1 MPAIRGWRAILL
13 AWLVLGCQFAWAQKV
28 SNWRVYRMIDGLA
41 EPACA
46 SVTVGPHGKVLTR
59 HVTKPSITLLDGYSV
74 TRLPAPDTPA
84 QRAYQSPA
92 GQLWAAG
99 PSGLLE
105 LRDESWVPHFLPEF
119 AARQRDAG
127 FQLPIL
133 PVRQGL
139 VLYLVPEA
147 LMAYYA
153 REQNQVRTEPLR
165 AAADTRVGQ
174 FKTMSL
180 ARDGG
185 LWIAGSGGLVKV
197 SGPVRNLRTDSPWV
211 EYLPPDHLRLSN
223 FDEPRDYE
231 DGAVTSLANSAA
243 GEKVIVY
250 MDRQRWTVES
260 PKFEGLKMGW
270 RSPNKVFWGVTQ
282 TSLFQWEQGASEVT
296 ENEEISARKYY
307 DAQVERGSIFWLA
320 TSDGLFR
327 HAPPAWRTPKAL
339 SHIASVIHCL
349 GGDSSDRLWFVSANA
364 LHSNQGDSYDSYN
377 LPTNMWR
384 RPPQAL
390 YSLRNGGVLLQSLQT
405 VALFDPQGARF
416 APLGDEDTEMRL
428 VGTVREGVA
437 LIQARGLEGTNAPF
451 VFRTFDGLEW
461 ADLPNPP
468 QHPAF
473 DAEHASSVLAVQNGD
488 LWLGFESG
496 VAWRADGVWHYFA
509 PEQDIAPESAVGFVE
524 LGDGRVWSAAQ
535 DRVWEFDGRAWRELP
550 RGFDRINSIVRT
562 RDGSVWVA
570 SNTGCQRFSQ
580 GTWVD
585 NGVEEGLPSAGI
597 RAIFEDS
604 RGRVWAGTSQGV
616 ATYHPEADPDPP
628 RSFIH
633 ELEESQLEIVEGGSV
648 TLTFGGV
655 DKWKF
660 TGADRLLHSY
670 RLDQKDWSEFSDQ
683 TRMTFSELAAGKH
696 YFQVRT
702 MDRNCNIDPRPA
714 RVEFLVVLPWYK
726 ETRLVSIGFA
736 GAAVALFF
744 AALAFNR
751 HRRLLRSYAEV
762 ERKVAQRTREL
773 EAANR
778 ELLHSQKM
786 TALGTLA
793 AGIAHDFNNI
803 LSIVKGSAQIIESN
817 LHDASKVRI
826 RVDRIKTVVEQGAGI
841 VTAMLG
847 FSRDSGQQSG
857 FCQVNSVVDD
867 TVKLLGD
874 RFLREVKIQLRPAS
888 DLPEVW
894 TAKDLV
900 QQVLLNF
907 IFNAA
912 ESMSGRKEV
921 IIATRL
927 LEQLPDESVL
937 LPTRAKDYLEISVQ
951 DFGSGIAPDVL
962 PRIFEPFFTTKAFS
976 TRRGTGL
983 GLSMVYELARKIG
996 AGLAVRTVLN
1006 QGTTFSV
1013 ILPVVEGPPPEQPA
1027 NEPDEKT
1034 DYPGPGRR

>member
-1 MPAIRGWRAILL
+1 
-13 AWLVLGCQFAWAQKV
+13 
-28 SNWRVYRMIDGLA
+28 
-41 EPACA
+41 
-46 SVTVGPHGKVLTR
+46 
-59 HVTKPSITLLDGYSV
+59 
-74 TRLPAPDTPA
+74 
-84 QRAYQSPA
+84 
-92 GQLWAAG
+92 
-99 PSGLLE
+99 
-105 LRDESWVPHFLPEF
+105 
-119 AARQRDAG
+119 
-127 FQLPIL
+127 
-133 PVRQGL
+133 
-139 VLYLVPEA
+139 
-147 LMAYYA
+147 
-153 REQNQVRTEPLR
+153 
-165 AAADTRVGQ
+165 
-174 FKTMSL
+174 
-180 ARDGG
+180 
-185 LWIAGSGGLVKV
+185 
-197 SGPVRNLRTDSPWV
+197 
-211 EYLPPDHLRLSN
+211 
-223 FDEPRDYE
+223 
-231 DGAVTSLANSAA
+231 
-243 GEKVIVY
+243 
-250 MDRQRWTVES
+250 
-260 PKFEGLKMGW
+260 
-270 RSPNKVFWGVTQ
+270 
-282 TSLFQWEQGASEVT
+282 
-296 ENEEISARKYY
+296 
-307 DAQVERGSIFWLA
+307 
-320 TSDGLFR
+320 
-327 HAPPAWRTPKAL
+327 
-339 SHIASVIHCL
+339 
-349 GGDSSDRLWFVSANA
+349 
-364 LHSNQGDSYDSYN
+364 
-377 LPTNMWR
+377 
-384 RPPQAL
+384 
-390 YSLRNGGVLLQSLQT
+390 
-405 VALFDPQGARF
+405 
-416 APLGDEDTEMRL
+416 
-428 VGTVREGVA
+428 
-437 LIQARGLEGTNAPF
+437 
-451 VFRTFDGLEW
+451 
-461 ADLPNPP
+461 
-468 QHPAF
+468 
-473 DAEHASSVLAVQNGD
+473 
-488 LWLGFESG
+488 
-496 VAWRADGVWHYFA
+496 
-509 PEQDIAPESAVGFVE
+509 
-524 LGDGRVWSAAQ
+524 
-535 DRVWEFDGRAWRELP
+535 
-550 RGFDRINSIVRT
+550 
-562 RDGSVWVA
+562 
-570 SNTGCQRFSQ
+570 
-580 GTWVD
+580 
-585 NGVEEGLPSAGI
+585 
-597 RAIFEDS
+597 
-604 RGRVWAGTSQGV
+604 
-616 ATYHPEADPDPP
+616 
-628 RSFIH
+628 
-633 ELEESQLEIVEGGSV
+633 
-648 TLTFGGV
+648 
-655 DKWKF
+655 
-660 TGADRLLHSY
+660 LLHSY

-1027 NEPDEKT
+1027 NEPDEET